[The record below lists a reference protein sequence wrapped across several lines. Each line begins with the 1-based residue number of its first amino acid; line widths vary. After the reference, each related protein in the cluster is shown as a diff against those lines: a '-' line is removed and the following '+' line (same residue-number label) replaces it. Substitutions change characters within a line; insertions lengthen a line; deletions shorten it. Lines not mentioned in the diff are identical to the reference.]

1 MATINIKE
9 TGIHLKKVIEQYGYT
24 VKEIKELLGLST
36 TNAIYKWLKGE
47 NLPTVDNLVILADTF
62 NVTVD
67 ELLII
72 EK

>member
-9 TGIHLKKVIEQYGYT
+9 TGVHLKKVIEQYGYT

-36 TNAIYKWLKGE
+36 TKAIYKWLKGE

-62 NVTVD
+62 NITVD